1 MSIVLQSSGGGQI
14 TIQEPA
20 TASNFTQ
27 TLPAATGTVMVSGN
41 MPAFRAS
48 PSTTQTIGHNTLTK
62 VNFGTEQ
69 FDTNNNFASS
79 TFTPTVAGYY
89 QQNYNLALNAID
101 GRQYYFLGYIY
112 VNGNALYNYEWITT
126 GNSGGRETIN
136 FSEILYLNGTGDYVE
151 VYLYSYDYTAT
162 TSIGLRPN
170 SSWSSS
176 LIRSA

>member
-1 MSIVLQSSGGGQI
+1 MSVLKLNQIQTASGVIIANLNSSGANTGFQL
-14 TIQEPA
+14 
-20 TASNFTQ
+20 ASN
-27 TLPAATGTVMVSGN
+27 LA
-41 MPAFRAS
+41 PAFRVY
-48 PSTTQTIGHNTLTK
+48 PSTTQTISHNTLTK
-62 VNFGTEQ
+62 VNFGSEI

-126 GNSGGRETIN
+126 GNAGGRETIN